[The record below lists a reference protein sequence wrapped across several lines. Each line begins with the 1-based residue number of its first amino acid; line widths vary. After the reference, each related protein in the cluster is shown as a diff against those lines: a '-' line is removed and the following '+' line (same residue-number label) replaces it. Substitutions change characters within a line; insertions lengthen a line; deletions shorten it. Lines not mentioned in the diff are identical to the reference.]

1 MCRSGRRS
9 RGKRGCWRLAA
20 MVPSSGYCGRQRPVL
35 QELQRKISLWTPL
48 KLGTPPIGDTSSP
61 TSLPVLCIVPLP
73 EFCDSELEEGRR
85 GGASGVADG
94 EFSGFTLLRLGRETT
109 PAPTVPSPAGR
120 LSAVGRLP
128 RGLRRHPSQQTRRG
142 TDSGDQSLA
151 PYQYGRCPAP
161 SAWDI
166 KHVSGGGMQ
175 HAAASMGALEVRPGS

>member
-73 EFCDSELEEGRR
+73 EFCDSEHEEGRR

-128 RGLRRHPSQQTRRG
+128 KVPTSPDS
-142 TDSGDQSLA
+142 TDEAGHRQLSSV
-151 PYQYGRCPAP
+151 PRPI
-161 SAWDI
+161 SI
-166 KHVSGGGMQ
+166 RKVSRSFG
-175 HAAASMGALEVRPGS
+175 VRY